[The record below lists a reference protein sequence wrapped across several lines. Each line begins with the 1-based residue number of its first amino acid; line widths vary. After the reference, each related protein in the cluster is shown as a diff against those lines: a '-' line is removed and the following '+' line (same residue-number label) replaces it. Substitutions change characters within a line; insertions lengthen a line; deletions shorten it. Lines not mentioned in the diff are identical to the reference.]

1 MANQSVLENAQFNF
15 ERAARLLEGEIDPLL
30 LDKMRHPKERIEI
43 SLTPQL
49 HDGKARFFDAFVVRH
64 SIALGPAKGGIRIR
78 PAMTLDDI
86 TGLAMEMTWKCAL
99 IGVPFGGGKSGIVA
113 DPEQFSAYDKETL
126 IRSFARNAV
135 RHISPLVYVPAPDM
149 GTNERDMGY
158 IKDTLSWSAGHATT
172 MGCYVTG
179 KPVILGGIPGRRE
192 ATGRGVTA
200 CVIEALAQIGRT
212 VEGAGAILQG
222 FGNVGSVTAKA
233 LAERGARILGVADL
247 HGAVYNEHGLDV
259 LALEAHVAK
268 AGTVKGFPEA
278 SAIDGGELLEM
289 PCDVLIP
296 AAAESQITAQNAPR
310 VSARLIAEGANGP
323 TTPKADEILA
333 ARGIPIIPDILCN
346 AGGVF
351 VSYLEYTQETQQEQ
365 MSESEVRTRLQQRMT
380 ERFNQVR
387 LLAER
392 RKISMRDAAMLHA
405 VKTVAQAL
413 EARGQLP

>member
-1 MANQSVLENAQFNF
+1 MANQSVLENAQFNY

-49 HDGKARFFDAFVVRH
+49 HDGKAHFFDAFVVRH

-192 ATGRGVTA
+192 ATGRGVTV

-247 HGAVYNEHGLDV
+247 HGAVYNERGLDV

-289 PCDVLIP
+289 P
-296 AAAESQITAQNAPR
+296 
-310 VSARLIAEGANGP
+310 
-323 TTPKADEILA
+323 
-333 ARGIPIIPDILCN
+333 
-346 AGGVF
+346 
-351 VSYLEYTQETQQEQ
+351 
-365 MSESEVRTRLQQRMT
+365 
-380 ERFNQVR
+380 
-387 LLAER
+387 
-392 RKISMRDAAMLHA
+392 
-405 VKTVAQAL
+405 
-413 EARGQLP
+413 